1 MEFFVDAVSGYQSD
15 FVLFPEYFNA
25 PLMARF
31 NDDSEA
37 EAIRGLAQYTT
48 EIRDRFVKLA
58 ISYNINI
65 ITGSMPQVK
74 EDGRLYNVGFLC
86 RRDGSYESYEKIHV
100 TPDEIKSWGLCGGSK
115 IQTFETDCARIG
127 ILICYDV
134 EFPELSRLMA
144 DEGMQI
150 LFVPFLTDTQNAYS
164 RVKVC
169 AHARAIENECYVVI
183 AGSVGN
189 LPRVHNMDIQYAQ
202 SGVFTPCDFEF
213 PTDGTRAEATPNT
226 EMILV
231 SDVDLDRLNHLHT
244 YGSVKNLR
252 DRRNDLYEVRLKK

>member
-1 MEFFVDAVSGYQSD
+1 M
-15 FVLFPEYFNA
+15 
-25 PLMARF
+25 
-31 NDDSEA
+31 
-37 EAIRGLAQYTT
+37 
-48 EIRDRFVKLA
+48 KLA

>member
-1 MEFFVDAVSGYQSD
+1 MPACCNGTISTISAVAGCGEQEDHRARGLVQWQMRSYRTIDAFRTGGVFVDAVSGYQSD

-100 TPDEIKSWGLCGGSK
+100 TP
-115 IQTFETDCARIG
+115 
-127 ILICYDV
+127 
-134 EFPELSRLMA
+134 
-144 DEGMQI
+144 
-150 LFVPFLTDTQNAYS
+150 
-164 RVKVC
+164 
-169 AHARAIENECYVVI
+169 
-183 AGSVGN
+183 
-189 LPRVHNMDIQYAQ
+189 
-202 SGVFTPCDFEF
+202 
-213 PTDGTRAEATPNT
+213 TR
-226 EMILV
+226 
-231 SDVDLDRLNHLHT
+231 
-244 YGSVKNLR
+244 
-252 DRRNDLYEVRLKK
+252 